1 MVGPCRRDSTAL
13 VEQESKEGA
22 SETVGSSEMSG
33 RLWACSSR
41 GFLAA
46 MSPPCSA
53 SLAQWEGRA
62 APWTP
67 ASALTKFSE
76 FSQEIT
82 TSFIQDCNLCI

>member
-13 VEQESKEGA
+13 VEQESKGGA

-41 GFLAA
+41 AFLAA
-46 MSPPCSA
+46 MSPP
-53 SLAQWEGRA
+53 WHNGRVEQ
-62 APWTP
+62 PH
-67 ASALTKFSE
+67 TKFSE

-82 TSFIQDCNLCI
+82 TSFIQDSNLCM